1 MIAQHL
7 IQQRRGLFSS
17 RIGLLLTLREK
28 HFDHGQLR
36 VLCRGTIEAEFWKKD
51 VENVFNDKDSFVK
64 VLEIKESQWPGTS
77 KIYRLLK
84 TVIKRL
90 LFSRNAQLGG
100 RTYKASFLMSG

>member
-1 MIAQHL
+1 MKVGPESVVMQHL

-17 RIGLLLTLREK
+17 RIGLLLQLKEK

-64 VLEIKESQWPGTS
+64 VLEIKESQWPGNVNFFAIINCHT
-77 KIYRLLK
+77 YNLCNEENQ
-84 TVIKRL
+84 
-90 LFSRNAQLGG
+90 RN
-100 RTYKASFLMSG
+100 